1 MESQTRLNM
10 TQAAKL
16 AGVSRVT
23 IYKHAKAGK
32 ISVHMEQDGSRTV
45 DVAELER
52 VYGTLHKPEMLTE
65 TVNTLQTETSRVVL
79 ILQEQMKRLE
89 HELDRMRQERD
100 AEREAREREREKAER
115 ERERLHTIIEKQT
128 LLLPQPKKMQAPRS
142 WWRRWKG
149 QSLHG

>member
-1 MESQTRLNM
+1 LESQTRLNI

-32 ISVHMEQDGSRTV
+32 ISVYMEQDGSRTV

-52 VYGTLHKPEMLTE
+52 VYGTLHKPEVLTE
-65 TVNTLQTETSRVVL
+65 SVSTLQSETPQVML
-79 ILQEQMKRLE
+79 ILQDQIKRLE

-100 AEREAREREREKAER
+100 VEREAREREREKSER
-115 ERERLHTIIEKQT
+115 ERERLHSIIEKQT
-128 LLLPQPKKMQAPRS
+128 LLLPQPKETEGKRS

-149 QSLHG
+149 KS

>member
-1 MESQTRLNM
+1 LESQTRLNM

-32 ISVHMEQDGSRTV
+32 ISIHTELDGSRTI
-45 DVAELER
+45 DVVELER
-52 VYGTLHKPEMLTE
+52 VYGTLHKPEVLTE
-65 TVNTLQTETSRVVL
+65 SVSTLQAETSQVML
-79 ILQEQMKRLE
+79 IVQEQMKRLE

-115 ERERLHTIIEKQT
+115 ERERLHAIIEKQT
-128 LLLPQPKKMQAPRS
+128 LLLPQPKKTEGKRS

-149 QSLHG
+149 

>member
-1 MESQTRLNM
+1 
-10 TQAAKL
+10 
-16 AGVSRVT
+16 
-23 IYKHAKAGK
+23 
-32 ISVHMEQDGSRTV
+32 
-45 DVAELER
+45 
-52 VYGTLHKPEMLTE
+52 MLTE

-149 QSLHG
+149 PSLHG